1 VYTQAAGSSVTSGA
15 ATIIAADVN
24 LQGTLNAGAAAVTL
38 RPGLL
43 TETIGV
49 EDASKQFSLTNAELS
64 NITTTGT
71 VTVGQNTNTG
81 GITIGT
87 DALVTQSKALTFLS
101 AGNIVVNANGLTD
114 AGAVTMTASGTGAIT
129 TNGPLATTGNRNIAL
144 TTTNAPITTNGPITA
159 AGSGTVTLTA
169 GGAVNGSVTVNNA
182 IGSGAITLTA
192 DDIDINAPLSSTGA
206 LTLQPVT
213 PSQSIGIAG
222 GAGAFS
228 LSSSDLANLTDGFS
242 SITIGRSN
250 GSGVITINAVTFNDP
265 VTIQAPSGRIIVAG
279 PITGTGNASIFL
291 NGGGPA
297 AVTLNAGITT
307 AGQLI
312 SLDNTVL
319 GADVTLD
326 TTNAGASPAG
336 GNITF
341 RGTTEADSAANSR
354 ALTLTAGTGGAVTL
368 TSAVGGTEAL
378 GSLTVSS
385 SNTVTAAAVTTSGN
399 IVLNSQ
405 NALSLA
411 GAVNAGT
418 GTITLTGGSIV
429 QNANVSTAGTGTITA
444 TATTGPI
451 TMADGTIS
459 STAAGTGDIT
469 YTAAATITLAT
480 LSAGGAATVNSTGG
494 SILDGNIAPLNVATA
509 AGATLQAGGG
519 VIGTLAAPIDVQVT
533 NLANVNATGQ
543 IGGVSI
549 NINGTTG
556 DNTLHF
562 ALTAPGQIYFNG
574 VLLYPLSPLPVSFLS
589 GSGSGLEAVL
599 SPFQEAFIATL
610 RESAPGA
617 GAATGA
623 PSVMLSVCETSTAP
637 GDDLALKLQ
646 TFCPPDS
653 APAETSP

>member
-1 VYTQAAGSSVTSGA
+1 M
-15 ATIIAADVN
+15 
-24 LQGTLNAGAAAVTL
+24 
-38 RPGLL
+38 
-43 TETIGV
+43 
-49 EDASKQFSLTNAELS
+49 
-64 NITTTGT
+64 TG
-71 VTVGQNTNTG
+71 
-81 GITIGT
+81 
-87 DALVTQSKALTFLS
+87 K
-101 AGNIVVNANGLTD
+101 
-114 AGAVTMTASGTGAIT
+114 
-129 TNGPLATTGNRNIAL
+129 
-144 TTTNAPITTNGPITA
+144 ITA
-159 AGSGTVTLTA
+159 
-169 GGAVNGSVTVNNA
+169 NNA
-182 IGSGAITLTA
+182 ISSGSGAITLTA

-206 LTLQPVT
+206 LTLQPLT
-213 PSQSIGIAG
+213 PGQSIGLAG

-242 SITIGRSN
+242 SITIGRAN
-250 GSGVITINAVTFNDP
+250 GSGLLTINAVTFSDP
-265 VTIQAPSGRIIVAG
+265 MTIQAPSGAIIVAG
-279 PITGTGNASIFL
+279 PITGTGDASIFL
-291 NGGGPA
+291 NSSASVGQRI
-297 AVTLNAGITT
+297 TLNAGITT

-312 SLDNTVL
+312 SLDDVVL

-341 RGTTEADSAANSR
+341 RATTIDADLAANSR

-368 TSAVGGTEAL
+368 PSAVGGTQAL

-385 SNTVTAAAVTTSGN
+385 SNTVTVGAVTTSGN

-405 NALSLA
+405 NAISLA

-469 YTAAATITLAT
+469 YTAAGTITLAT

-494 SILDGNIAPLNVATA
+494 SILDGNIAPLNVVTG

-519 VIGTLAAPIDVQVT
+519 VIGTLVAPIDVQVA

-543 IGGVSI
+543 IGGASI

-556 DNTLHF
+556 NNTLSF
-562 ALTAPGQIYFNG
+562 PSTVPGQIFFNG
-574 VLLYPLSPLPVSFLS
+574 VLLNPNIPVNPPSPPPVDSVGGSGVDAALSPVLSAIDLNAAANAAAQQALVNAGGAGPLAPSLGVVPVIGFEPLSDVNAILASLS
-589 GSGSGLEAVL
+589 TQNAAT
-599 SPFQEAFIATL
+599 SPFKAIL
-610 RESAPGA
+610 IESLLDMLSSWYAEISTETEDEDAPGRTAVIGPRVGGRPAVQIRDGGIRLPA
-617 GAATGA
+617 G
-623 PSVMLSVCETSTAP
+623 
-637 GDDLALKLQ
+637 LQ
-646 TFCPPDS
+646 R
-653 APAETSP
+653 

>member
-1 VYTQAAGSSVTSGA
+1 M
-15 ATIIAADVN
+15 
-24 LQGTLNAGAAAVTL
+24 
-38 RPGLL
+38 
-43 TETIGV
+43 
-49 EDASKQFSLTNAELS
+49 
-64 NITTTGT
+64 TT
-71 VTVGQNTNTG
+71 
-81 GITIGT
+81 
-87 DALVTQSKALTFLS
+87 
-101 AGNIVVNANGLTD
+101 
-114 AGAVTMTASGTGAIT
+114 SGTGAIT

-169 GGAVNGSVTVNNA
+169 GGAVNGKITVNNA
-182 IGSGAITLTA
+182 ISSGAGAITLTA

-242 SITIGRSN
+242 SITIGRAN
-250 GSGVITINAVTFNDP
+250 GSGLITINAVTFNDP
-265 VTIQAPSGRIIVAG
+265 VTIQAPSGPIIVDG

-291 NGGGPA
+291 NSSESVGQQI
-297 AVTLNAGITT
+297 TLNARITT

-312 SLDNTVL
+312 SLDNVVL

-336 GNITF
+336 ANITF
-341 RGTTEADSAANSR
+341 RTTTIDADSAANSR

-368 TSAVGGTEAL
+368 PGAVGGAEAL

-405 NALSLA
+405 NAVSLA
-411 GAVNAGT
+411 GAVNAGA
-418 GTITLTGGSIV
+418 GSITLAGGSIV

-451 TMADGTIS
+451 TMADGTTS

-469 YTAAATITLAT
+469 YTAAGTITLAT
-480 LSAGGAATVNSTGG
+480 LSAGGAATVNSIGG
-494 SILDGNIAPLNVATA
+494 SILDGNIAPLNVAA
-509 AGATLQAGGG
+509 GAGATLLAGGG

-562 ALTAPGQIYFNG
+562 LSTVPGQIYFNG
-574 VLLYPLSPLPVSFLS
+574 ILLYPLSPSPVSFL
-589 GSGSGLEAVL
+589 GGSGLEPIL
-599 SPFQEAFIATL
+599 SPLQQAL
-610 RESAPGA
+610 SA
-617 GAATGA
+617 
-623 PSVMLSVCETSTAP
+623 CETVAVP
-637 GDDLALKLQ
+637 GGDGILKLRG
-646 TFCPPDS
+646 FCRDGGRS
-653 APAETSP
+653 WSLAPAESFSP

>member
-1 VYTQAAGSSVTSGA
+1 
-15 ATIIAADVN
+15 
-24 LQGTLNAGAAAVTL
+24 
-38 RPGLL
+38 
-43 TETIGV
+43 
-49 EDASKQFSLTNAELS
+49 
-64 NITTTGT
+64 
-71 VTVGQNTNTG
+71 
-81 GITIGT
+81 
-87 DALVTQSKALTFLS
+87 
-101 AGNIVVNANGLTD
+101 
-114 AGAVTMTASGTGAIT
+114 
-129 TNGPLATTGNRNIAL
+129 
-144 TTTNAPITTNGPITA
+144 
-159 AGSGTVTLTA
+159 
-169 GGAVNGSVTVNNA
+169 
-182 IGSGAITLTA
+182 LTA

-250 GSGVITINAVTFNDP
+250 GSGVITINAATFNDP
-265 VTIQAPSGRIIVAG
+265 VTIQAPSGRIIVAE

-291 NGGGPA
+291 NSSESVGQQI
-297 AVTLNAGITT
+297 TLNAGITT

-312 SLDNTVL
+312 SLENVVL

-336 GNITF
+336 ANITF
-341 RGTTEADSAANSR
+341 RRTTIDADSAANNR

-368 TSAVGGTEAL
+368 PSAVGGTEAL

-405 NALSLA
+405 NVVSLA

-418 GTITLTGGSIV
+418 GTITLAGGSIV

-469 YTAAATITLAT
+469 YTAAGTIILAT

-494 SILDGNIAPLNVATA
+494 SILDGNIAPLNVVTG
-509 AGATLQAGGG
+509 AGASLQAGGG
-519 VIGTLAAPIDVQVT
+519 VIGTLGAPIDVQVT

-543 IGGVSI
+543 IGGVAI

-562 ALTAPGQIYFNG
+562 PLSVPGQIYFNG
-574 VLLYPLSPLPVSFLS
+574 ILLYPLSPPPSSFL
-589 GSGSGLEAVL
+589 GGSGLEATPSPLQRAL
-599 SPFQEAFIATL
+599 STCKA
-610 RESAPGA
+610 SAGQGA
-617 GAATGA
+617 YGI
-623 PSVMLSVCETSTAP
+623 
-637 GDDLALKLQ
+637 LKPRG
-646 TFCPPDS
+646 FCRNSGHSWSLPPAGS
-653 APAETSP
+653 SSP

>member
-1 VYTQAAGSSVTSGA
+1 
-15 ATIIAADVN
+15 
-24 LQGTLNAGAAAVTL
+24 
-38 RPGLL
+38 
-43 TETIGV
+43 
-49 EDASKQFSLTNAELS
+49 
-64 NITTTGT
+64 
-71 VTVGQNTNTG
+71 
-81 GITIGT
+81 
-87 DALVTQSKALTFLS
+87 
-101 AGNIVVNANGLTD
+101 
-114 AGAVTMTASGTGAIT
+114 
-129 TNGPLATTGNRNIAL
+129 
-144 TTTNAPITTNGPITA
+144 
-159 AGSGTVTLTA
+159 
-169 GGAVNGSVTVNNA
+169 
-182 IGSGAITLTA
+182 
-192 DDIDINAPLSSTGA
+192 
-206 LTLQPVT
+206 LQPVT

-242 SITIGRSN
+242 SITIGRPN
-250 GSGVITINAVTFNDP
+250 GSGVITINAATFNDP

-291 NGGGPA
+291 NSSESVGQQI
-297 AVTLNAGITT
+297 TLNAGITT

-312 SLDNTVL
+312 SLDNVVL

-341 RGTTEADSAANSR
+341 RTTTIDADSAANSR

-368 TSAVGGTEAL
+368 PSAVGGTEAL

-399 IVLNSQ
+399 IVLNSL
-405 NALSLA
+405 NAVSLA

-429 QNANVSTAGTGTITA
+429 QNANVSTAGTGAITA
-444 TATTGPI
+444 TATTGSI

-469 YTAAATITLAT
+469 YTAAGTITLAT

-494 SILDGNIAPLNVATA
+494 SILDGNIAPLNVATS

-519 VIGTLAAPIDVQVT
+519 VIGTLVAPIDVQVT

-562 ALTAPGQIYFNG
+562 PSTVPGRIYFNG
-574 VLLYPLSPLPVSFLS
+574 VLLYPLSPPPPPLSFL
-589 GSGSGLEAVL
+589 GGSGLEALL
-599 SPFQEAFIATL
+599 SPFQQAL
-610 RESAPGA
+610 SACEPGA
-617 GAATGA
+617 
-623 PSVMLSVCETSTAP
+623 VP
-637 GDDLALKLQ
+637 GGDRILKLRG
-646 TFCPPDS
+646 FCRDS
-653 APAETSP
+653 DRSWSPAPAESLSP